1 MELLVI
7 RHGIATE
14 RDAEAG
20 EAADAERPLTSRGR
34 RRFKRVVRGLDRLG
48 LLIDQ
53 VVSSPKR
60 RAVETAELLR
70 PILALDNPVRLSAHL
85 TAPPGADL
93 LAELS
98 SFESTRVAV
107 VGHEPFLGSLIALL
121 TASSAQHGEAVE
133 LKKGGVCWLEGV
145 PAPGAMRVRAHM
157 PPRVL
162 RRIR

>member
-7 RHGIATE
+7 RHGIAVE
-14 RDAEAG
+14 REEGADD
-20 EAADAERPLTSRGR
+20 AADAERPLTSRGR

-53 VVSSPKR
+53 VIASPKR

-70 PILALDNPVRLSAHL
+70 PILVTDTPFRVSARL

-93 LAELS
+93 LAELG
-98 SFESTRVAV
+98 SFEGVRIAV
-107 VGHEPFLGSLIALL
+107 VGHEPHLGALIALL
-121 TASSAQHGEAVE
+121 TASSSQHGEAVE
-133 LKKGGVCWLEGV
+133 LKKGGVCWLEGAA
-145 PAPGAMRVRAHM
+145 APGAMRVRAHL